1 MPHRT
6 FFWFIAPSMIAM
18 ILLIAL
24 PLVGVT
30 YQSMFR
36 EHQKPLKEVQNCT
49 VDFMTNTQKCVTSV
63 SVDLEKL
70 KEQKGIGEFV
80 GLKLY
85 GGYQLFAFEAIGK
98 EWEKRKSLGQFIS
111 RVFNLPLYN
120 ALTFTL
126 TYTFVT
132 TPFVLLL
139 GLVVAFAIN
148 NLTQSIRGPVIF
160 ASLLPMI
167 ITPLIGSLV
176 LFWMIDGNGIL
187 GSAVQFV
194 VGDPDLSLKAS
205 TPMVWAVIL
214 IYGIWHVTPFAM
226 IVFYAGLQTVS
237 SDQIEAAMIDGG
249 SRWDRTRYVV
259 LPHLMPL
266 IIFVTLIHLMD
277 AFRVFEP
284 IVGFSAQAHVKSISF
299 LIYEHLVVQETKL
312 WGTGSATSVVTII
325 MVLILLTPVL
335 IRTWRDFRR

>member
-1 MPHRT
+1 
-6 FFWFIAPSMIAM
+6 MIAM

-24 PLVGVT
+24 PLVGIT

-36 EHQKPLKEVQNCT
+36 EHQKPLKEVQTCT
-49 VDFMTNTQKCVTSV
+49 ADFLTNTQKCETSV
-63 SVDLEKL
+63 AVDFEKL
-70 KEQKGIGEFV
+70 KKQKGIGEFV

-85 GGYQLFAFEAIGK
+85 GGYKLFAFEAIGK
-98 EWEKRKSLGQFIS
+98 EWEKRKSLSQFIG
-111 RVFNLPLYN
+111 RLFNLPFYN
-120 ALTFTL
+120 ALIFTL
-126 TYTFVT
+126 TYTFVA
-132 TPFVLLL
+132 TPFVILL
-139 GLVVAFAIN
+139 GLIVAFSIN
-148 NLTQSIRGPVIF
+148 NLTRSIRGPVIF
-160 ASLLPMI
+160 AGLLPMI
-167 ITPLIGSLV
+167 ITPLIGALV

-194 VGDPDLSLKAS
+194 VGNPDFSLKAS
-205 TPMVWAVIL
+205 TPMVWTVIL
-214 IYGIWHVTPFAM
+214 IYGIWHSTPFAM

-249 SRWDRTRYVV
+249 SRWDRMRYVV

-284 IVGFSAQAHVKSISF
+284 IIGFSAEAHVKSISF
-299 LIYEHLVVQETKL
+299 LIYESLVIQEDKL
-312 WGTGSATSVVTII
+312 WGTGSATSVVTVI

>member
-1 MPHRT
+1 
-6 FFWFIAPSMIAM
+6 MIAM

-24 PLVGVT
+24 PLVGIT

-36 EHQKPLKEVQNCT
+36 EHQKPLKEVQTCT
-49 VDFMTNTQKCVTSV
+49 ADFLTNTQKCETSV
-63 SVDLEKL
+63 AVDFEKL
-70 KEQKGIGEFV
+70 KKQKGIGEFV

-85 GGYQLFAFEAIGK
+85 GGYKLFAFEAIGK
-98 EWEKRKSLGQFIS
+98 EWEKRKSLSQFIG
-111 RVFNLPLYN
+111 RLFNLPFYN
-120 ALTFTL
+120 ALIFTL
-126 TYTFVT
+126 TYTFVA
-132 TPFVLLL
+132 TPFVILL
-139 GLVVAFAIN
+139 GLIVAFSIN
-148 NLTQSIRGPVIF
+148 NLTRSIRGPVIF
-160 ASLLPMI
+160 AGLLPMI
-167 ITPLIGSLV
+167 ITPLIGALV
-176 LFWMIDGNGIL
+176 LFWMIDGNGII

-205 TPMVWAVIL
+205 TPMVWVVIL
-214 IYGIWHVTPFAM
+214 IYGIWHSTPFAM

-249 SRWDRTRYVV
+249 SRWDRMRYVV

-284 IVGFSAQAHVKSISF
+284 IIGFSAEAHVKSISF
-299 LIYEHLVVQETKL
+299 LIYESLVVQEEKL
-312 WGTGSATSVVTII
+312 WGTGSATSVVTVI

>member
-167 ITPLIGSLV
+167 ITPLIGALV

-194 VGDPDLSLKAS
+194 VGNPDLSLKAS

-226 IVFYAGLQTVS
+226 IVFYAGLQTVP

>member
-1 MPHRT
+1 
-6 FFWFIAPSMIAM
+6 M

-226 IVFYAGLQTVS
+226 IVFYAGLQTVP

>member
-1 MPHRT
+1 
-6 FFWFIAPSMIAM
+6 MIAM

-24 PLVGVT
+24 PLVGIT

-36 EHQKPLKEVQNCT
+36 EHQKPLKEVQTCT
-49 VDFMTNTQKCVTSV
+49 ADFLTNTQKCETSV
-63 SVDLEKL
+63 AVDFEKL

-85 GGYQLFAFEAIGK
+85 GGYKLFAFEAIGK
-98 EWEKRKSLGQFIS
+98 EWEKRKSLSQFIG
-111 RVFNLPLYN
+111 RLFNLPFYN
-120 ALTFTL
+120 ALIFTL
-126 TYTFVT
+126 TYTFVA
-132 TPFVLLL
+132 TPFVILL
-139 GLVVAFAIN
+139 GLIVAFSIN
-148 NLTQSIRGPVIF
+148 NLTRSIRGPVIF
-160 ASLLPMI
+160 AGLLPMI
-167 ITPLIGSLV
+167 ITPLIGALV
-176 LFWMIDGNGIL
+176 LFWMIDGNGII

-205 TPMVWAVIL
+205 TPMVWTVIL
-214 IYGIWHVTPFAM
+214 IYGIWHSTPFAM

-249 SRWDRTRYVV
+249 SRWDRMRYVV

-284 IVGFSAQAHVKSISF
+284 IIGFSAEAHVKSISF
-299 LIYEHLVVQETKL
+299 LIYESLVIQEDKL
-312 WGTGSATSVVTII
+312 WGTGSATSVVTVI

>member
-1 MPHRT
+1 
-6 FFWFIAPSMIAM
+6 MIAM

-24 PLVGVT
+24 PLVGIT

-36 EHQKPLKEVQNCT
+36 EHQKPLKEVQTCT
-49 VDFMTNTQKCVTSV
+49 ADFLTNTQKCETSV
-63 SVDLEKL
+63 AVDFEKL
-70 KEQKGIGEFV
+70 KKQKGIGEFV

-85 GGYQLFAFEAIGK
+85 GGYKLFAFEAIGK
-98 EWEKRKSLGQFIS
+98 EWEKRKSLSQFIG
-111 RVFNLPLYN
+111 RLFNLPFYN
-120 ALTFTL
+120 ALIFTL
-126 TYTFVT
+126 TYTFVA
-132 TPFVLLL
+132 TPFVILL
-139 GLVVAFAIN
+139 GLIVAFSIN
-148 NLTQSIRGPVIF
+148 NLTRSIRGPVIF
-160 ASLLPMI
+160 AGLLPMI
-167 ITPLIGSLV
+167 ITPLIGALV

-187 GSAVQFV
+187 GSAVQFL

-205 TPMVWAVIL
+205 TPMVWMVIL
-214 IYGIWHVTPFAM
+214 IYGIWNSTPFAM

-249 SRWDRTRYVV
+249 SRWDRMRYVV

-284 IVGFSAQAHVKSISF
+284 IIGFSAEAHVKSISF
-299 LIYEHLVVQETKL
+299 LIYESLVIQEDKL
-312 WGTGSATSVVTII
+312 WGTGSATSVVTVI

>member
-6 FFWFIAPSMIAM
+6 FFWFMAPSMIAM

-49 VDFMTNTQKCVTSV
+49 ADFMTNTQKCVTSV

-194 VGDPDLSLKAS
+194 VGNPDLSLKAS

-226 IVFYAGLQTVS
+226 IVFYAGLQTVP

>member
-1 MPHRT
+1 
-6 FFWFIAPSMIAM
+6 MIAM

-36 EHQKPLKEVQNCT
+36 EHQKPLKEVQTCT
-49 VDFMTNTQKCVTSV
+49 ADFLTNTQKCETSV
-63 SVDLEKL
+63 AVDFEKL

-194 VGDPDLSLKAS
+194 VGNPDLSLKAS

-226 IVFYAGLQTVS
+226 IVFYAGLQTVP

>member
-1 MPHRT
+1 
-6 FFWFIAPSMIAM
+6 MIAM

-24 PLVGVT
+24 PLVGIT

-36 EHQKPLKEVQNCT
+36 EHQKPLKEVQTCT
-49 VDFMTNTQKCVTSV
+49 ADFLTNTQKCETSV
-63 SVDLEKL
+63 AVDFEKL
-70 KEQKGIGEFV
+70 KEQKGIGEYV

-85 GGYQLFAFEAIGK
+85 GGYKLFAFEAIGK
-98 EWEKRKSLGQFIS
+98 EWEKRKSLSQFIG
-111 RVFNLPLYN
+111 RLFNLPFYN
-120 ALTFTL
+120 ALIFTL
-126 TYTFVT
+126 TYTFVA
-132 TPFVLLL
+132 TPFVILL
-139 GLVVAFAIN
+139 GLIVAFSIN
-148 NLTQSIRGPVIF
+148 NLTRSIRGPVIF
-160 ASLLPMI
+160 AGLLPMI
-167 ITPLIGSLV
+167 ITPLIGALV

-194 VGDPDLSLKAS
+194 VGDPELSLKAS

-214 IYGIWHVTPFAM
+214 IYGIWNSTPFAM

-237 SDQIEAAMIDGG
+237 SDQVEAAMIDGG
-249 SRWDRTRYVV
+249 SRWDRIRYVV

-284 IVGFSAQAHVKSISF
+284 IIGFSAEAHVKSISF
-299 LIYEHLVVQETKL
+299 LIYESLVVQEDKL
-312 WGTGSATSVVTII
+312 WGTGSATSVVTVI

>member
-1 MPHRT
+1 
-6 FFWFIAPSMIAM
+6 MIAM

-24 PLVGVT
+24 PLVGIT

-36 EHQKPLKEVQNCT
+36 EHQKPLKEVQTCT
-49 VDFMTNTQKCVTSV
+49 ADFLTNTQKCEASV
-63 SVDLEKL
+63 AVDFEKL
-70 KEQKGIGEFV
+70 KKQKGIGEFV

-85 GGYQLFAFEAIGK
+85 GGYKLFAFEAIGK
-98 EWEKRKSLGQFIS
+98 EWEKRKSLSQFIG
-111 RVFNLPLYN
+111 RFFNLPFYN
-120 ALTFTL
+120 ALIFTL
-126 TYTFVT
+126 TYTFVA
-132 TPFVLLL
+132 TPFVILL
-139 GLVVAFAIN
+139 GLIVAFSIN
-148 NLTQSIRGPVIF
+148 NLTRSIRGPVIF
-160 ASLLPMI
+160 AGLLPMI
-167 ITPLIGSLV
+167 ITPLIGALV
-176 LFWMIDGNGIL
+176 LFWMIDGNGII

-205 TPMVWAVIL
+205 TPMVWVVIL
-214 IYGIWHVTPFAM
+214 IYGIWHSTPFAM

-249 SRWDRTRYVV
+249 SRWDRMRYVV

-284 IVGFSAQAHVKSISF
+284 IIGFSAEAHVKSISF
-299 LIYEHLVVQETKL
+299 LIYESLVIQEDKL
-312 WGTGSATSVVTII
+312 WGTGSATSVVTVI

>member
-1 MPHRT
+1 
-6 FFWFIAPSMIAM
+6 MIAM

-24 PLVGVT
+24 PLVGIT

-36 EHQKPLKEVQNCT
+36 EHQKPLKEVQTCT
-49 VDFMTNTQKCVTSV
+49 ADFLTNTQKCETSV
-63 SVDLEKL
+63 AVDFEKL

-85 GGYQLFAFEAIGK
+85 GGYKLFAFEAIGK
-98 EWEKRKSLGQFIS
+98 EWEKRKSLSQFIG
-111 RVFNLPLYN
+111 RLFNLPFYN
-120 ALTFTL
+120 ALIFTL
-126 TYTFVT
+126 TYTFVA
-132 TPFVLLL
+132 TPFVILL
-139 GLVVAFAIN
+139 GLIVAFSIN
-148 NLTQSIRGPVIF
+148 NLTRSIRGPVIF
-160 ASLLPMI
+160 AGLLPMI
-167 ITPLIGSLV
+167 ITPLIGALV
-176 LFWMIDGNGIL
+176 LFWMIDGNGII

-205 TPMVWAVIL
+205 TPMVWMVIL
-214 IYGIWHVTPFAM
+214 IYGIWNSTPFAM

-249 SRWDRTRYVV
+249 SRWDRMRYVV

-284 IVGFSAQAHVKSISF
+284 IIGFSAEAHVKSISF
-299 LIYEHLVVQETKL
+299 LIYESLVIQEDKL
-312 WGTGSATSVVTII
+312 WGTGSATSVVTVI

>member
-1 MPHRT
+1 
-6 FFWFIAPSMIAM
+6 MIAM

-194 VGDPDLSLKAS
+194 VGNPDLSLKAS

>member
-1 MPHRT
+1 
-6 FFWFIAPSMIAM
+6 MIAM

-24 PLVGVT
+24 PLVGIT

-36 EHQKPLKEVQNCT
+36 EHQKPLKEVQTCT
-49 VDFMTNTQKCVTSV
+49 ADFLTNTQKCETSV
-63 SVDLEKL
+63 AVDFEKL

-85 GGYQLFAFEAIGK
+85 GGYKLFAFEAIGK
-98 EWEKRKSLGQFIS
+98 EWEKRKSLSQFIG
-111 RVFNLPLYN
+111 RLFNLPFYN
-120 ALTFTL
+120 ALVFTL
-126 TYTFVT
+126 TYTFVA
-132 TPFVLLL
+132 TPFVILL
-139 GLVVAFAIN
+139 GLIVAFSIN
-148 NLTQSIRGPVIF
+148 NLTRSIRGPVIF

-167 ITPLIGSLV
+167 ITPLIGALV
-176 LFWMIDGNGIL
+176 LFWMIDGNGII

-205 TPMVWAVIL
+205 TPMVWVVIL
-214 IYGIWHVTPFAM
+214 IYGIWHSTPFAM

-249 SRWDRTRYVV
+249 SRWDRMRYVV

-284 IVGFSAQAHVKSISF
+284 IIGFSAEAHVKSISF
-299 LIYEHLVVQETKL
+299 LIYESLVIQEDKL
-312 WGTGSATSVVTII
+312 WGTGSATSVVTVI

>member
-1 MPHRT
+1 
-6 FFWFIAPSMIAM
+6 MIAM

-24 PLVGVT
+24 PLVGIT

-36 EHQKPLKEVQNCT
+36 EHQKPLKEVQTCT
-49 VDFMTNTQKCVTSV
+49 ADFLTNTQKCETSV
-63 SVDLEKL
+63 AVDFEKL

-85 GGYQLFAFEAIGK
+85 GGYKLFAFEAIGK
-98 EWEKRKSLGQFIS
+98 EWEKRKSLSQFIG
-111 RVFNLPLYN
+111 RLFNLPFYN
-120 ALTFTL
+120 ALIFTL
-126 TYTFVT
+126 TYTFVA
-132 TPFVLLL
+132 TPFVILL
-139 GLVVAFAIN
+139 GLIVAFSIN
-148 NLTQSIRGPVIF
+148 NLTRSIRGPVIF
-160 ASLLPMI
+160 AGLLPMI
-167 ITPLIGSLV
+167 ITPLIGALV
-176 LFWMIDGNGIL
+176 LFWMIDGNGII

-205 TPMVWAVIL
+205 TPMVWVVIL
-214 IYGIWHVTPFAM
+214 IYGIWHSTPFAM

-249 SRWDRTRYVV
+249 SRWDRMRYVV

-284 IVGFSAQAHVKSISF
+284 IIGFSAEAHVKSISF
-299 LIYEHLVVQETKL
+299 LIYESLVIQEDKL
-312 WGTGSATSVVTII
+312 WGTGSATSVVTVI

>member
-1 MPHRT
+1 
-6 FFWFIAPSMIAM
+6 MIAM

-24 PLVGVT
+24 PLVGIT

-36 EHQKPLKEVQNCT
+36 EHQKPLKEVETCT
-49 VDFMTNTQKCVTSV
+49 ADFLTNTQKCVSSV
-63 SVDLEKL
+63 AVDFEKL

-85 GGYQLFAFEAIGK
+85 GGYKLFAFEAIGK
-98 EWEKRKSLGQFIS
+98 EWEKRKSLSQFIG
-111 RVFNLPLYN
+111 RLFNLPFYN
-120 ALTFTL
+120 ALIFTL
-126 TYTFVT
+126 TYTFVA
-132 TPFVLLL
+132 TPFVILL
-139 GLVVAFAIN
+139 GLIVAFSIN
-148 NLTQSIRGPVIF
+148 NLTRSIRGPVIF
-160 ASLLPMI
+160 AGLLPMI
-167 ITPLIGSLV
+167 ITPLIGALV

-205 TPMVWAVIL
+205 TPMVWVVIL
-214 IYGIWHVTPFAM
+214 IYGIWHSTPFAM

-249 SRWDRTRYVV
+249 SRWDRMRYVV

-284 IVGFSAQAHVKSISF
+284 IIGFSAEAHVKSISF
-299 LIYEHLVVQETKL
+299 LIYESLVIQEDKL
-312 WGTGSATSVVTII
+312 WGTGSATSVVTVI

>member
-1 MPHRT
+1 M
-6 FFWFIAPSMIAM
+6 
-18 ILLIAL
+18 L
-24 PLVGVT
+24 
-30 YQSMFR
+30 FR
-36 EHQKPLKEVQNCT
+36 S
-49 VDFMTNTQKCVTSV
+49 NTQKCETSV
-63 SVDLEKL
+63 AVDFEKL
-70 KEQKGIGEFV
+70 KKQKGIGEFV

-85 GGYQLFAFEAIGK
+85 GGYKLFAFEAIGK
-98 EWEKRKSLGQFIS
+98 EWEKRKSLSQFIG
-111 RVFNLPLYN
+111 RLFNLPFYN
-120 ALTFTL
+120 ALIFTL
-126 TYTFVT
+126 TYTFVA
-132 TPFVLLL
+132 TPFVILL
-139 GLVVAFAIN
+139 GLIVAFSIN
-148 NLTQSIRGPVIF
+148 NLTRSIRGPVIF
-160 ASLLPMI
+160 AGLLPMI
-167 ITPLIGSLV
+167 ITPLIGALV

-194 VGDPDLSLKAS
+194 VGNPDLSLKAS

-214 IYGIWHVTPFAM
+214 IYGIWHSTPFAM

-249 SRWDRTRYVV
+249 SRWDRMRYVV

-284 IVGFSAQAHVKSISF
+284 IIGFSAEAHVKSISF
-299 LIYEHLVVQETKL
+299 LIYESLVIQEDKL
-312 WGTGSATSVVTII
+312 WGTGSATSVVTVI

>member
-194 VGDPDLSLKAS
+194 VGNPDLSLKAS

-226 IVFYAGLQTVS
+226 IVFYAGLQTVP

>member
-1 MPHRT
+1 
-6 FFWFIAPSMIAM
+6 MIAM

-24 PLVGVT
+24 PLVGIT

-36 EHQKPLKEVQNCT
+36 EHQKPLKEVQTCT
-49 VDFMTNTQKCVTSV
+49 ADFLTNTQKCETSV
-63 SVDLEKL
+63 AVDFEKL

-85 GGYQLFAFEAIGK
+85 GGYKLFAFEAIGK
-98 EWEKRKSLGQFIS
+98 EWEKRKSLSQFIG
-111 RVFNLPLYN
+111 RLFNLPFYN
-120 ALTFTL
+120 ALIFTL
-126 TYTFVT
+126 TYTFVA
-132 TPFVLLL
+132 TPFVILL
-139 GLVVAFAIN
+139 GLIVAFSIN
-148 NLTQSIRGPVIF
+148 NLTRSIRGPVIF
-160 ASLLPMI
+160 AGLLPMI
-167 ITPLIGSLV
+167 ITPLIGALV

-194 VGDPDLSLKAS
+194 VGNPDLSLKAS

-214 IYGIWHVTPFAM
+214 IYGIWHSTPFAM

-249 SRWDRTRYVV
+249 SRWDRMRYVV

-284 IVGFSAQAHVKSISF
+284 IIGFSAEAHAKSISF
-299 LIYEHLVVQETKL
+299 LIYESLVIQEDKL
-312 WGTGSATSVVTII
+312 WGTGSATSVVTVI

>member
-1 MPHRT
+1 
-6 FFWFIAPSMIAM
+6 MIAM

-24 PLVGVT
+24 PLVGIT

-36 EHQKPLKEVQNCT
+36 EHQKPLKEVQTCT
-49 VDFMTNTQKCVTSV
+49 ADFLTNTQKCETSV
-63 SVDLEKL
+63 AVDFEKL
-70 KEQKGIGEFV
+70 KKQKGIGEFV

-85 GGYQLFAFEAIGK
+85 GGYKLFAFEAIGK
-98 EWEKRKSLGQFIS
+98 EWEKRKSLSQFIG
-111 RVFNLPLYN
+111 RLFNLPFYN
-120 ALTFTL
+120 ALIFTL
-126 TYTFVT
+126 TYTFVA
-132 TPFVLLL
+132 TPFVILL
-139 GLVVAFAIN
+139 GLIVAFSIN
-148 NLTQSIRGPVIF
+148 NLTRSIRGPVIF

-167 ITPLIGSLV
+167 ITPLIGALV
-176 LFWMIDGNGIL
+176 LFWMIDGNGII

-205 TPMVWAVIL
+205 TPMVWVVIL
-214 IYGIWHVTPFAM
+214 IYGIWHSTPFAM

-249 SRWDRTRYVV
+249 SRWDRMRYVV

-284 IVGFSAQAHVKSISF
+284 IIGFSAEAHVKSISF
-299 LIYEHLVVQETKL
+299 LIYESLVIQEDKL
-312 WGTGSATSVVTII
+312 WGTGSATSVVTVI

>member
-98 EWEKRKSLGQFIS
+98 EW
-111 RVFNLPLYN
+111 
-120 ALTFTL
+120 
-126 TYTFVT
+126 
-132 TPFVLLL
+132 
-139 GLVVAFAIN
+139 
-148 NLTQSIRGPVIF
+148 
-160 ASLLPMI
+160 
-167 ITPLIGSLV
+167 
-176 LFWMIDGNGIL
+176 
-187 GSAVQFV
+187 
-194 VGDPDLSLKAS
+194 
-205 TPMVWAVIL
+205 
-214 IYGIWHVTPFAM
+214 
-226 IVFYAGLQTVS
+226 
-237 SDQIEAAMIDGG
+237 
-249 SRWDRTRYVV
+249 
-259 LPHLMPL
+259 
-266 IIFVTLIHLMD
+266 
-277 AFRVFEP
+277 
-284 IVGFSAQAHVKSISF
+284 
-299 LIYEHLVVQETKL
+299 
-312 WGTGSATSVVTII
+312 
-325 MVLILLTPVL
+325 
-335 IRTWRDFRR
+335 

>member
-1 MPHRT
+1 
-6 FFWFIAPSMIAM
+6 MIAM

-24 PLVGVT
+24 PLVGIT

-36 EHQKPLKEVQNCT
+36 EHQKPLKEVQTCT
-49 VDFMTNTQKCVTSV
+49 ADFLTNTQKCETSV
-63 SVDLEKL
+63 AVDFEKL

-85 GGYQLFAFEAIGK
+85 GGYKLFAFEAIGK
-98 EWEKRKSLGQFIS
+98 EWEKRKSLSQFIG
-111 RVFNLPLYN
+111 RFFNLPFYN
-120 ALTFTL
+120 ALIFTL
-126 TYTFVT
+126 TYTFVA
-132 TPFVLLL
+132 TPFVILL
-139 GLVVAFAIN
+139 GLIVAFSIN
-148 NLTQSIRGPVIF
+148 NLTRSIRGPVIF
-160 ASLLPMI
+160 AGLLPMI
-167 ITPLIGSLV
+167 ITPLIGALV

-194 VGDPDLSLKAS
+194 VGNPDFSLKAS
-205 TPMVWAVIL
+205 TPMVWTVIL
-214 IYGIWHVTPFAM
+214 IYGIWHSTPFAM

-249 SRWDRTRYVV
+249 SRWDRMRYVV

-284 IVGFSAQAHVKSISF
+284 IIGFSAEAHVKSISF
-299 LIYEHLVVQETKL
+299 LIYESLVIQEDKL
-312 WGTGSATSVVTII
+312 WGTGSATSVVTVI

>member
-1 MPHRT
+1 
-6 FFWFIAPSMIAM
+6 MIAM
-18 ILLIAL
+18 ILLSAL
-24 PLVGVT
+24 PLVGIT

-36 EHQKPLKEVQNCT
+36 EHQKPLKEVQTCT
-49 VDFMTNTQKCVTSV
+49 ADFLTNTQKCETSV
-63 SVDLEKL
+63 AVDFEKL
-70 KEQKGIGEFV
+70 KKQKGIGEFV

-85 GGYQLFAFEAIGK
+85 GGYKLFAFEAIGK
-98 EWEKRKSLGQFIS
+98 EWEKRKSLSQFIG
-111 RVFNLPLYN
+111 RLFNLPFYN
-120 ALTFTL
+120 ALIFTL
-126 TYTFVT
+126 TYTFVA
-132 TPFVLLL
+132 TPFVILL
-139 GLVVAFAIN
+139 GLIVAFSIN
-148 NLTQSIRGPVIF
+148 NLTRSIRGPVIF
-160 ASLLPMI
+160 AGLLPMI
-167 ITPLIGSLV
+167 ITPLIGALV

-194 VGDPDLSLKAS
+194 VGNPDLSLKAS

-214 IYGIWHVTPFAM
+214 IYGIWHSTPFAM

-249 SRWDRTRYVV
+249 SRWDRMRYVV

-284 IVGFSAQAHVKSISF
+284 IIGFSAEAHVKSISF
-299 LIYEHLVVQETKL
+299 LIYESLVIQEDKL
-312 WGTGSATSVVTII
+312 WGTGSATSVVTVI

>member
-1 MPHRT
+1 
-6 FFWFIAPSMIAM
+6 MIAM

-24 PLVGVT
+24 PLVGIT

-36 EHQKPLKEVQNCT
+36 EHQKPLKEVQTCT
-49 VDFMTNTQKCVTSV
+49 ADFLTNTQKCETSV
-63 SVDLEKL
+63 AVDSEKL

-85 GGYQLFAFEAIGK
+85 GGYKLFAFEAIGK
-98 EWEKRKSLGQFIS
+98 EWEKRKSLSQFIG
-111 RVFNLPLYN
+111 RLFNLPFYN
-120 ALTFTL
+120 ALIFTL
-126 TYTFVT
+126 TYTFVA
-132 TPFVLLL
+132 TPFVILL
-139 GLVVAFAIN
+139 GLIVAFSIN
-148 NLTQSIRGPVIF
+148 NLTRSIRGPVIF
-160 ASLLPMI
+160 AGLLPMI
-167 ITPLIGSLV
+167 ITPLIGALV
-176 LFWMIDGNGIL
+176 LFWMIDGNGII

-205 TPMVWAVIL
+205 TPMVWVVIL
-214 IYGIWHVTPFAM
+214 IYGIWHSTPFAM

-249 SRWDRTRYVV
+249 SRWDRMRYVV

-284 IVGFSAQAHVKSISF
+284 IIGFSAEAHVKSISF
-299 LIYEHLVVQETKL
+299 LIYESLVIQEDKL
-312 WGTGSATSVVTII
+312 WGTGSATSVVTVI

>member
-194 VGDPDLSLKAS
+194 VGNPDLSLKAS

>member
-1 MPHRT
+1 
-6 FFWFIAPSMIAM
+6 MIAM

-24 PLVGVT
+24 PLVGIT

-36 EHQKPLKEVQNCT
+36 EHQKPLKEVQTCT
-49 VDFMTNTQKCVTSV
+49 ADFLTNTQKCETSV
-63 SVDLEKL
+63 AVDFEKL

-85 GGYQLFAFEAIGK
+85 GGYKLFAFEAIGK
-98 EWEKRKSLGQFIS
+98 EWEKRKSLSQFIG
-111 RVFNLPLYN
+111 RFFNLPFYN
-120 ALTFTL
+120 ALVFTL
-126 TYTFVT
+126 TYTFVA
-132 TPFVLLL
+132 TPFVILL
-139 GLVVAFAIN
+139 GLIVAFSIN
-148 NLTQSIRGPVIF
+148 NLTRSIRGPVIF

-167 ITPLIGSLV
+167 ITPLIGALV

-205 TPMVWAVIL
+205 TPMVWTVIL
-214 IYGIWHVTPFAM
+214 IYGIWHSPPFAM

-249 SRWDRTRYVV
+249 SRWDRMRYVV

-284 IVGFSAQAHVKSISF
+284 IIGFSAEAHVKSISF
-299 LIYEHLVVQETKL
+299 LIYESLVIQEDKL
-312 WGTGSATSVVTII
+312 WGTGSATSVVTVI

>member
-24 PLVGVT
+24 PLVGIT

-36 EHQKPLKEVQNCT
+36 EHQKPLKEVQTCT
-49 VDFMTNTQKCVTSV
+49 ADFLTNTQKCETSV
-63 SVDLEKL
+63 AVDFEKL
-70 KEQKGIGEFV
+70 KKQKGIGEFV

-85 GGYQLFAFEAIGK
+85 GGYKLFAFEAIGK
-98 EWEKRKSLGQFIS
+98 EWEKRKSLSQFIG
-111 RVFNLPLYN
+111 RFFNLPFYN
-120 ALTFTL
+120 ALIFTL
-126 TYTFVT
+126 TYTFVA
-132 TPFVLLL
+132 TPFVILL
-139 GLVVAFAIN
+139 GLIVAFSIN
-148 NLTQSIRGPVIF
+148 NLTRSIRGPVIF
-160 ASLLPMI
+160 AGLLPMI
-167 ITPLIGSLV
+167 ITPLIGALV

-194 VGDPDLSLKAS
+194 VGNPDLSLKAS

-214 IYGIWHVTPFAM
+214 IYGIWHSTPFAM

-249 SRWDRTRYVV
+249 SRWDRMRYVV

-284 IVGFSAQAHVKSISF
+284 IIGFSAEAHVKSISF
-299 LIYEHLVVQETKL
+299 LIYESLVIQEDKL
-312 WGTGSATSVVTII
+312 WGTGSATSVVTVI

>member
-1 MPHRT
+1 
-6 FFWFIAPSMIAM
+6 MIAM

-24 PLVGVT
+24 PLVGIT

-36 EHQKPLKEVQNCT
+36 EHQKPLKEVQTCT
-49 VDFMTNTQKCVTSV
+49 ADFLTNTQKCETSV
-63 SVDLEKL
+63 AVDFEKL
-70 KEQKGIGEFV
+70 KKQKGIGEFV

-85 GGYQLFAFEAIGK
+85 GGYKLFAFEAIGK
-98 EWEKRKSLGQFIS
+98 EWEKRKSLSQFIG
-111 RVFNLPLYN
+111 RLFNLPFYN
-120 ALTFTL
+120 ALIFTL
-126 TYTFVT
+126 TYTFVA
-132 TPFVLLL
+132 TPFVILL
-139 GLVVAFAIN
+139 GLIVAFSIN
-148 NLTQSIRGPVIF
+148 NLTRSIRGPVIF

-167 ITPLIGSLV
+167 ITPLIGALV

-194 VGDPDLSLKAS
+194 VGNPDFSLKAS
-205 TPMVWAVIL
+205 TPMVWTVIL
-214 IYGIWHVTPFAM
+214 IYGIWHSTPFAM

-249 SRWDRTRYVV
+249 SRWDRMRYVV

-284 IVGFSAQAHVKSISF
+284 IIGFSAEAHVKSISF
-299 LIYEHLVVQETKL
+299 LIYESLVIQEVKL
-312 WGTGSATSVVTII
+312 WGTGSATSVVTVI

>member
-1 MPHRT
+1 
-6 FFWFIAPSMIAM
+6 MIAM

-24 PLVGVT
+24 PLVGIT

-36 EHQKPLKEVQNCT
+36 EHQKPLKEVQTCT
-49 VDFMTNTQKCVTSV
+49 ADFLTDTQKCETSV
-63 SVDLEKL
+63 AVDFEKL
-70 KEQKGIGEFV
+70 KKQKGIGEFV

-85 GGYQLFAFEAIGK
+85 GGYKLFAFEAIGK
-98 EWEKRKSLGQFIS
+98 EWEKRKSLSQFIG
-111 RVFNLPLYN
+111 RLFNLPFYN
-120 ALTFTL
+120 ALIFTL
-126 TYTFVT
+126 TYTFVA
-132 TPFVLLL
+132 TPFVILL
-139 GLVVAFAIN
+139 GLIVAFSIN
-148 NLTQSIRGPVIF
+148 NLTRSIRGPVIF
-160 ASLLPMI
+160 AGLLPMI
-167 ITPLIGSLV
+167 ITPLIGALV
-176 LFWMIDGNGIL
+176 LFWMIDGNGII

-205 TPMVWAVIL
+205 TPMVWVVIL
-214 IYGIWHVTPFAM
+214 IYGIWHSTPFAM

-249 SRWDRTRYVV
+249 SRWDRMRYVV

-284 IVGFSAQAHVKSISF
+284 IIGFSAEAHVKSISF
-299 LIYEHLVVQETKL
+299 LIYESLVIQEDKL
-312 WGTGSATSVVTII
+312 WGTGSATSVVTVI

>member
-1 MPHRT
+1 
-6 FFWFIAPSMIAM
+6 MIAM

-24 PLVGVT
+24 PLVGIT

-36 EHQKPLKEVQNCT
+36 EHQKPLKEVQTCT
-49 VDFMTNTQKCVTSV
+49 ADFLTNTQKCETSV
-63 SVDLEKL
+63 AVDFEKL
-70 KEQKGIGEFV
+70 KKQKGIGEFV

-85 GGYQLFAFEAIGK
+85 GGYKLFAFEAIGK
-98 EWEKRKSLGQFIS
+98 EWEKRKSLSQFIV
-111 RVFNLPLYN
+111 RLFNLPFYN
-120 ALTFTL
+120 ALIFTL
-126 TYTFVT
+126 TYTFVA
-132 TPFVLLL
+132 TPFVILL
-139 GLVVAFAIN
+139 GLIVAFSIN
-148 NLTQSIRGPVIF
+148 NLTRSIRGPVIF
-160 ASLLPMI
+160 AGLLPMI
-167 ITPLIGSLV
+167 ITPLIGALV
-176 LFWMIDGNGIL
+176 LFWMIDGNGII

-205 TPMVWAVIL
+205 TPMVWVVIL
-214 IYGIWHVTPFAM
+214 IYGIWHSTPFAM

-249 SRWDRTRYVV
+249 SRWDRMRYVV

-284 IVGFSAQAHVKSISF
+284 IIGFSAEAHVKSISF
-299 LIYEHLVVQETKL
+299 LIYESLVIQEDKL
-312 WGTGSATSVVTII
+312 WGTGSATSVVTVI

>member
-1 MPHRT
+1 
-6 FFWFIAPSMIAM
+6 MIAM

-24 PLVGVT
+24 PLVGIT

-36 EHQKPLKEVQNCT
+36 EHQKPLKEVQTCT
-49 VDFMTNTQKCVTSV
+49 ADFLTNTQKCETSV
-63 SVDLEKL
+63 AVDFEKL

-132 TPFVLLL
+132 TPLVLLL

-194 VGDPDLSLKAS
+194 VGNPDFSLKAS
-205 TPMVWAVIL
+205 TPMVWTVIL
-214 IYGIWHVTPFAM
+214 IYGIWHSTPFAM

-249 SRWDRTRYVV
+249 SRWDRMRYVV

-284 IVGFSAQAHVKSISF
+284 IIGFSAEAHVKSISF
-299 LIYEHLVVQETKL
+299 LIYESLVIQEVKL
-312 WGTGSATSVVTII
+312 WGTGSATSVVTVI

>member
-1 MPHRT
+1 
-6 FFWFIAPSMIAM
+6 MIAM

-194 VGDPDLSLKAS
+194 VGNPDLSLKAS

-226 IVFYAGLQTVS
+226 IVFYAGLQAVP

>member
-1 MPHRT
+1 
-6 FFWFIAPSMIAM
+6 MIAM

-24 PLVGVT
+24 PLVGIT

-36 EHQKPLKEVQNCT
+36 EHQKPLKEVQTCT
-49 VDFMTNTQKCVTSV
+49 ADFLTNTQKCETSV
-63 SVDLEKL
+63 AVDFEKL

-85 GGYQLFAFEAIGK
+85 GGYKLFAFEAIGK
-98 EWEKRKSLGQFIS
+98 EWEKRKSLSQFIG
-111 RVFNLPLYN
+111 RLFNLPFYN
-120 ALTFTL
+120 ALIFTL
-126 TYTFVT
+126 TYTFVA
-132 TPFVLLL
+132 TPFVILL
-139 GLVVAFAIN
+139 GLIVAFSIN
-148 NLTQSIRGPVIF
+148 NLTRSIRGPVIF

-167 ITPLIGSLV
+167 ITPLIGALV

-194 VGDPDLSLKAS
+194 VGNPDFSLKAS
-205 TPMVWAVIL
+205 TPMVWTVIL
-214 IYGIWHVTPFAM
+214 IYGIWHSTPFAM

-249 SRWDRTRYVV
+249 SRWDRMRYVV

-284 IVGFSAQAHVKSISF
+284 IIGFSAEAHVKSISF
-299 LIYEHLVVQETKL
+299 LIYESLVIQEVKL
-312 WGTGSATSVVTII
+312 WGTGSATSVVTVI

>member
-24 PLVGVT
+24 PLVGIT

-36 EHQKPLKEVQNCT
+36 EHQKPLKEVQTCT
-49 VDFMTNTQKCVTSV
+49 ADFLTNTQKCETSV
-63 SVDLEKL
+63 AVDFEKL

-85 GGYQLFAFEAIGK
+85 GGYKLFAFEAIGK
-98 EWEKRKSLGQFIS
+98 EWEKRKSLSQFIG
-111 RVFNLPLYN
+111 RFFNLPFYN
-120 ALTFTL
+120 ALIFTL
-126 TYTFVT
+126 TYTFVA
-132 TPFVLLL
+132 TPFVILL
-139 GLVVAFAIN
+139 GLIVAFSIN
-148 NLTQSIRGPVIF
+148 NLTRSIRGPVIF

-167 ITPLIGSLV
+167 ITPLIGALV

-187 GSAVQFV
+187 GSAVQFI
-194 VGDPDLSLKAS
+194 VGNPDFSLKAS
-205 TPMVWAVIL
+205 TPMVWTVIL
-214 IYGIWHVTPFAM
+214 IYGIWHSTPFAM
-226 IVFYAGLQTVS
+226 IIFYAGLQTVS

-249 SRWDRTRYVV
+249 SRWDRMRYVV

-284 IVGFSAQAHVKSISF
+284 IIGFSAEAHVKSISF
-299 LIYEHLVVQETKL
+299 LIYESLVIQEVKL
-312 WGTGSATSVVTII
+312 WGTGSATSVVTVI